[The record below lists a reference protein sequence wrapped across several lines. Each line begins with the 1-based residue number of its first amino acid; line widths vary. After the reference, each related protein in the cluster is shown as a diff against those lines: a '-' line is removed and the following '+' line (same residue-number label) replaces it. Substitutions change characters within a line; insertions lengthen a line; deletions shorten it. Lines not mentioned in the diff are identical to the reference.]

1 MGSSIGEGRRRR
13 IGVTQE
19 GMNEDPIDYSRCS
32 LSELRDV
39 ASHIDRVAFSE
50 RARRVDDEIRRRG
63 RLPIHEQEPV
73 ESIGGARWGDSMWF
87 GRTASRP
94 FAKLLVSSSELRL
107 EISVPFINER
117 FAFSPEQ
124 VTSIIDRRV
133 LFSRSFVIDHNRPDY
148 PSVVMF
154 FVSRSDFLRRALV
167 ERNWLVKGPGPF
179 SVSADV
185 HDA

>member
-1 MGSSIGEGRRRR
+1 MSD
-13 IGVTQE
+13 
-19 GMNEDPIDYSRCS
+19 DPIDYSLCS

-39 ASHIDRVAFSE
+39 ANHIDRVAFSE
-50 RARRVDDEIRRRG
+50 RAHRVDEEIRRRG

-73 ESIGGARWGDSMWF
+73 EFVGGARWGDSMYF
-87 GRTASRP
+87 GRTASWP
-94 FAKLLVSSSELRL
+94 FAKLLVSSNELTL
-107 EISVPFINER
+107 VISALFINER

-124 VTSIIDRRV
+124 VTSIIDRRT

-154 FVSRSDFLRRALV
+154 FFRRPDSVRRALV
-167 ERNWLVKGPGPF
+167 ERRWLVKGPGRF
-179 SVSADV
+179 SVSPDV